1 MAACSLL
8 VPPHGA
14 AIPRELLLEAACS
27 SLALSM
33 LPFSCPRR
41 APQLARLAKLQH
53 QLATSCQQLLGV
65 KLSAQTPWK
74 QSPESCRQGR
84 KEQEGQRAGEG
95 SRTSAGYAFSGC
107 TSPFC
112 SQAGFLHLPAC
123 PASLHRSLLIL
134 FSVSCL
140 SRLSLVPVSWVLPSL
155 RPHWA
160 ASSHIHISGYFLPLE
175 TGSYPPSVRSQ
186 EHHD

>member
-33 LPFSCPRR
+33 PPFSCPRR
-41 APQLARLAKLQH
+41 APQLAKLAKLQH

-84 KEQEGQRAGEG
+84 KEALSCRRSKRAKGLVKEAEQVQG
-95 SRTSAGYAFSGC
+95 TLSVAALPFFALRLDFYTSQIAQPHFIGHFLSSFLCLARPVDLWYPCLGC
-107 TSPFC
+107 S
-112 SQAGFLHLPAC
+112 
-123 PASLHRSLLIL
+123 
-134 FSVSCL
+134 
-140 SRLSLVPVSWVLPSL
+140 LPSIPTGL
-155 RPHWA
+155 PVPTSTSRAISFHWRLA
-160 ASSHIHISGYFLPLE
+160 A
-175 TGSYPPSVRSQ
+175 T
-186 EHHD
+186 HHL